1 MPGFDPFRY
10 RFPYTNINS
19 INLDWIIKKV
29 RKLSEDVAAVDPERM
44 EEVAQ
49 QAAAAEQAAQ
59 SALETAESVSG
70 IATDA
75 ETIARAAQATANS
88 AADSAQAAETAAS
101 VAGQSAQSALE
112 KLQTR
117 PRVNM
122 LDNAYFVG
130 GGSQLGGDAFPINQR
145 GQTIYNNPGYCIDRW
160 KLDSGSVE
168 VRANGLYLN
177 GTLSQVLPCDIG
189 VLYTAGYLSN
199 GRIYTA
205 SYNSGNRTF
214 TISANGALIK
224 AAYLEIGSGVTLA
237 YPFGT
242 EAVNQYFPNF
252 EEELAKCQR
261 YYLHGVGYASVG
273 FLADTGSAYVNIITP
288 VTMARVPTMTIV
300 QYNNLI
306 HGTTLEP
313 IIRAN
318 VSELRKNAV
327 SVEVG
332 IGTTGV
338 FELCMTADFKVNL
351 SADL

>member
-1 MPGFDPFRY
+1 MSGFNPFRC
-10 RFPYTNINS
+10 RFPYTNIND

-29 RKLSEDVAAVDPERM
+29 RKLSEDVAAVNPERM

-49 QAAAAEQAAQ
+49 QAEAAEQTAQ
-59 SALETAESVSG
+59 SALDTAEAVSG
-70 IATDA
+70 VAADA
-75 ETIARAAQATANS
+75 ESIARAAQTTANN
-88 AADSAQAAETAAS
+88 AADSAQAAETAANA
-101 VAGQSAQSALE
+101 AGQSAQSALE

-130 GGSQLGGDAFPINQR
+130 GGSQQGGDVFPVNQR

-160 KLDSGSVE
+160 RLDSGSVE
-168 VRANGLYLN
+168 IRANGIYLN
-177 GTLSQVLPCDIG
+177 GAMSQVLPYDIG

-205 SYNSGNRTF
+205 TYNSNTRTV
-214 TISANGALIK
+214 TISANGALIE

-261 YYLHGVGYASVG
+261 YYLHEVGYASVG
-273 FLADTGSAYVNIITP
+273 FLADTGSAYVNIVTP

-313 IIRAN
+313 ILRAN
-318 VSELRKNAV
+318 VSELRKNVV

-332 IGTTGV
+332 VSTTGV